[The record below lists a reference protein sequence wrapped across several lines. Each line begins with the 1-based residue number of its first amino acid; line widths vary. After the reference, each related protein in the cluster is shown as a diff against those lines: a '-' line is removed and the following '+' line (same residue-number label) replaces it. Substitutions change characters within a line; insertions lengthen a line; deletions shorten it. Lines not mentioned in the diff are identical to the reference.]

1 LIYITIPVHDEEKTI
16 GVLLWKLRKVMADFG
31 RDYRI
36 LVLDDASVDGT
47 ASVAERYGAYV
58 PLTLVRS
65 RERLG
70 HGRALERLLRDAV
83 EFAPYPKRD
92 IVVTLQ
98 GDFTEDPDDLVPLVK
113 AIEGGADLVSGS
125 LDSTRERPPFPVRF
139 ARRLAWLVL
148 GRAARS
154 APVADPLSGLR
165 AYRVV
170 VLKKALRELAEGEPL
185 LSGDGW
191 SAHVEL
197 LSRTAP
203 HARRIEEVPYQVRY
217 AHRERPSR
225 FRVLPALQGLVP
237 LRRTAWTL
245 REEAA

>member
-16 GVLLWKLRKVMADFG
+16 GVLLWKLRKVMAEFG

-36 LVLDDASVDGT
+36 LVLDDASIDGT
-47 ASVAERYGAYV
+47 ASVAERYDPYV
-58 PLTLVRS
+58 PMTLIRS

-70 HGRALERLLRDAV
+70 HGRALERLLREAV
-83 EFAPYPKRD
+83 ESAPYPKRD
-92 IVVTLQ
+92 VVVTLQ

-125 LDSTRERPPFPVRF
+125 LDAAREVPPFPVRF
-139 ARRLAWLVL
+139 GRRLARLVL

-154 APVADPLSGLR
+154 APVADPLAGLR

-170 VLKKALRELAEGEPL
+170 VLKKALRELAQGEPL
-185 LSGDGW
+185 VSGDGW
-191 SAHVEL
+191 CAHVEL
-197 LSRTAP
+197 LARTAP
-203 HARRIEEVPYQVRY
+203 HARRIEEVPYRVRY

-225 FRVLPALQGLVP
+225 FRVVPAVRGLVP

-245 REEAA
+245 RQEVA